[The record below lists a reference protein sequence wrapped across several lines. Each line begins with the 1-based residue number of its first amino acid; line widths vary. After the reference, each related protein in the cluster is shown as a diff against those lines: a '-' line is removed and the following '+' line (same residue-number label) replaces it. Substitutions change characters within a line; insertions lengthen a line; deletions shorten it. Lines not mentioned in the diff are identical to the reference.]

1 MERVH
6 QGALREGYKRQRR
19 LDEFLKRPNGPRGNE
34 PLDVPFGNEHP
45 WNQPQYQKT
54 HKPERK
60 GNLQENKGKR
70 RTHLRSQRFEKTEPP
85 IFLRHKQ

>member
-6 QGALREGYKRQRR
+6 QGALRQGYKRQRR

-45 WNQPQYQKT
+45 
-54 HKPERK
+54 
-60 GNLQENKGKR
+60 
-70 RTHLRSQRFEKTEPP
+70 
-85 IFLRHKQ
+85 